1 MGFLVDLWDN
11 QPATVIG
18 VGVVIAVLL
27 GIYTFLLNKYKQFL
41 NWKLILRV
49 GVFLYWSNGLF
60 NRIYLVVIANDAVSK
75 AMQGITYERP

>member
-60 NRIYLVVIANDAVSK
+60 NRTYLVVIANDAVSK
-75 AMQGITYERP
+75 AIQGVTYERP